1 MSSPSAGGGPADEV
15 RPDPEL
21 EARVAEQ
28 MRVIERGTVEIL
40 PHEEMAAK
48 VGRSLRTGRP
58 LLVKEG
64 FDASAPDLH
73 LGHAVQLRKLRQ
85 FQDLGHEVIFLIG
98 DFTAMI
104 GDPSGRTA
112 TRPMLSREQ
121 VLENAE
127 SYRRQVFKVLLEER
141 TRVVFNSEWSLGMAA
156 VDVLRLASESTVA
169 RMLERD
175 DFAKRYASGAPIS
188 IQEFLYPLFQA
199 YDSVQL
205 ADDVEV
211 GGTDQKFNLLMG
223 RQLQQSRGM
232 EPQCVLTMP
241 LLVGTDGT
249 EKMSKS
255 LGNAIG
261 IEEPPN
267 EMFGKVMSI
276 PDAAMPSWFELVSTL
291 DLEELAAVNTQLE
304 TGAVNP
310 SHLKR
315 RLARDIVDQYHGA
328 GSGETAEAAFDR
340 LFVKKDEPD
349 EVPRHERPAR
359 DEPLGLLALIADL
372 GLAPSRS
379 EARRLVQ
386 QGGVAV
392 DGARITE
399 IGHLL
404 DASAGSRYRLRVG
417 KRRFADV
424 EFVGEE

>member
-1 MSSPSAGGGPADEV
+1 MNEPSESRSSESTAIDPA
-15 RPDPEL
+15 L
-21 EARVAEQ
+21 KARVDEQ

-40 PHEEMAAK
+40 PRELLEKKLARA
-48 VGRSLRTGRP
+48 LRDGGQ
-58 LLVKEG
+58 LLIKEG

-73 LGHAVQLRKLRQ
+73 LGHCVQLRKLRQ

-104 GDPSGRTA
+104 GDPTGRSA

-127 SYRRQVFKVLLEER
+127 SYRRQVFKVLREDR
-141 TRVVFNSEWSLGMAA
+141 TRVVFNSEWNLGMNS
-156 VDVLRLASESTVA
+156 VEVLRLASQSTVA

-175 DFAKRYASGAPIS
+175 DFSKRYEAGEPIS

-199 YDSVQL
+199 WDSVQL
-205 ADDVEV
+205 ENDVEV

-223 RQLQQSRGM
+223 RQLQQANAM
-232 EPQCVLTMP
+232 EPQVVLTMP
-241 LLVGTDGT
+241 LLVGTDGA

-276 PDAAMPSWFELVSTL
+276 PDAALTSWFELVSNVTI
-291 DLEELAAVNTQLE
+291 DEFDEIKAQLE
-304 TGAVNP
+304 AGAVNP

-315 RLARDIVDQYHGA
+315 RLARDIVDQYHGEGA
-328 GSGETAEAAFDR
+328 GADSEAAFDK
-340 LFVKKDEPD
+340 LFVDKGEPD
-349 EVPRHERPAR
+349 EVPEIRRPASE
-359 DEPLGLLALIADL
+359 EPVGLLQLIADCD
-372 GLAPSRS
+372 LAPSKS

-386 QGGVAV
+386 QGGVAL
-392 DGARITE
+392 DGERITD
-399 IGHLL
+399 IGHFLQAK
-404 DASAGSRYRLRVG
+404 DGVRFRLRVG
-417 KRRFADV
+417 KRKFADV
-424 EFVGEE
+424 LFVASS

>member
-21 EARVAEQ
+21 EVRVEEQ

-40 PHEEMAAK
+40 PREEMAAK
-48 VGRSLRTGRP
+48 VGRSIRTATP

-85 FQDLGHEVIFLIG
+85 FQDLGHEVVFLIG

-104 GDPSGRTA
+104 GDPSGRSA

-141 TRVVFNSEWSLGMAA
+141 TRVVFNSEWSSGMAA

-205 ADDVEV
+205 GNDVEV

-232 EPQCVLTMP
+232 APQCVLTMP

-261 IEEPPN
+261 IEEAPD

-276 PDAAMPSWFELVSTL
+276 PDAAMPSWFELVSSL
-291 DLEELAAVNTQLE
+291 DLDELDGVKAQLDAG
-304 TGAVNP
+304 TVNP

-315 RLARDIVDQYHGA
+315 RLARDIVDQYHGEGA
-328 GSGETAEAAFDR
+328 GKVAEAAFDR
-340 LFVKKDEPD
+340 LFVDKAEPD
-349 EVPRHERPAR
+349 EVPRHERPASG
-359 DEPLGLLALIADL
+359 EPVGLLALIADL
-372 GLAPSRS
+372 GLTPSRA

-392 DGARITE
+392 DGDRITE
-399 IGHLL
+399 IGHVL
-404 DASAGSRYRLRVG
+404 DASGGCRYRLRVG

-424 EFVGEE
+424 EFLAGE